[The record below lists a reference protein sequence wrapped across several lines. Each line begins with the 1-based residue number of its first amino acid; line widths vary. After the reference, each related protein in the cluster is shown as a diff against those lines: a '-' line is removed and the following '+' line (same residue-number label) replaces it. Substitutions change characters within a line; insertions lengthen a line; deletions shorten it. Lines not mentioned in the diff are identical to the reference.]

1 MLPAR
6 TPPNC
11 PGDGR
16 ELRMLGLVLR
26 VGKYCE
32 RASRT
37 IARAARK
44 LSAAAA
50 ISWLEELAFSSS
62 SFNCGSLYTF
72 HQFPRFA
79 PSLGWVVRQTSDP
92 FAAACGISL

>member
-16 ELRMLGLVLR
+16 ELRMLGLAVR

-37 IARAARK
+37 RARAAKK

-50 ISWLEELAFSSS
+50 ISWLEELAFASS
-62 SFNCGSLYTF
+62 SFNCGSLYTL

-79 PSLGWVVRQTSDP
+79 PSLGWVGRQSSDS
-92 FAAACGISL
+92 FAAAGEISL